1 MHVSPI
7 KKKKISYY
15 VWFSLERSETN
26 ESSHRR
32 AYRTLLIFKVNVVLC
47 DFHCVPKP
55 ATLTLGQRFPYCGT
69 TAFLLFTGC
78 SPSRPVLLNGEHRAA
93 VSSSTLSAHSSMTV
107 ITTSTDCL
115 CINNNIP
122 VWLVRLSSVT
132 CFHCCQRLL
141 LLEPQIIE
149 KQDNEGDILLTI
161 CLDTKVYPYV
171 EHGVSA

>member
-1 MHVSPI
+1 
-7 KKKKISYY
+7 
-15 VWFSLERSETN
+15 
-26 ESSHRR
+26 
-32 AYRTLLIFKVNVVLC
+32 
-47 DFHCVPKP
+47 
-55 ATLTLGQRFPYCGT
+55 
-69 TAFLLFTGC
+69 
-78 SPSRPVLLNGEHRAA
+78 
-93 VSSSTLSAHSSMTV
+93 MTV